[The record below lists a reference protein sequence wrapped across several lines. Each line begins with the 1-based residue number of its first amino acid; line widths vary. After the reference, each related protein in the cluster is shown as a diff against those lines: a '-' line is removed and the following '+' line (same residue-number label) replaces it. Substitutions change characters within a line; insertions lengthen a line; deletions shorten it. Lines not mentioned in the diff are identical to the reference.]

1 VSERNTPRVHNKL
14 KPQVY
19 DFDIVN
25 CPAAELF
32 EKLSTSVKGLSST
45 EAAKRVEEYGYNEPS
60 KKKKRT
66 IVFEVISKFLN
77 PLVIVLLVIGTFSF
91 FASEDKTSSYI
102 VFLLVLVSVS
112 ITFFQERKSNKEAEK
127 LSELVRTNV
136 TVFRNG
142 KPVEVSIKE
151 LVPGDIVDL
160 FAGDM
165 IPADLRIISAKDLF
179 VNQATLTGESM
190 PVEKLSENKKQ
201 SGAVADA
208 ENLAF
213 MGSSVVSGTA
223 LGVVL
228 KTGSFTQFGNLAVR
242 LSTMTVQTS
251 FEKGVNRFVVVMIRA
266 MVVLVISIFAI
277 NAFSKHDMVEAFLFA
292 IAVAIGL
299 APEMLPLIVTLNL
312 SKGAIAMSRKQV
324 IVKRLNS
331 IQNFGAMDV
340 LCTDKTGTLTMDH
353 IVLEKY
359 CDVVKEPDEEV
370 LKFAFLNSFY
380 QTGLK
385 NLLDKAVLNKSRGLK
400 AALKTKYNKVD
411 EIPFDFQRRIM
422 SVVVGAEGR
431 FTIISKGAPEEIF
444 KRCVKYELDGDLFDI
459 EPLIIADLKEEYD
472 NLSKDGFRVIA
483 IAYKHIDYTQNKFS
497 KDDESGLVL
506 KGYVA
511 FLDPPKEST
520 KSTLDQI
527 KKLGI
532 EVKVL
537 TGDNELVTRKICSE
551 VGLDIFGLATGDQ
564 VESLTDVELRDIVKV
579 TTVFARLSP
588 VQKERIVRALH
599 DNGRIVGFM
608 GDGINDALAL
618 KAADVGI
625 SVNNAAD
632 IAKESADIILLQK
645 DLSVLEDGVIEG
657 RKTFGNIVKY
667 IKMGSSSNFG
677 NMFSMTGASLLLPF
691 LPMAPTQVLLN
702 NFLYD
707 MSQTAIPTDEVDADY
722 IKKPRKWNVQS
733 IQRFMVRIG
742 PISSIFDYLTFGLMW
757 FVFRCTDMKDPNQV
771 SLFQT
776 GWFIESL
783 VSQTLVIYVI
793 RTGKIPI
800 LQSRPS
806 RFLVFS
812 TLSVIAIGIILPFT
826 PLAAKLHFRVPPP
839 KYFLYLAGMMSVYLS
854 LVYFLH
860 QRFIKKFGEE

>member
-1 VSERNTPRVHNKL
+1 MSERNTPRVHNKL

-340 LCTDKTGTLTMDH
+340 LCTDKTGT
-353 IVLEKY
+353 I
-359 CDVVKEPDEEV
+359 
-370 LKFAFLNSFY
+370 
-380 QTGLK
+380 
-385 NLLDKAVLNKSRGLK
+385 
-400 AALKTKYNKVD
+400 
-411 EIPFDFQRRIM
+411 
-422 SVVVGAEGR
+422 
-431 FTIISKGAPEEIF
+431 
-444 KRCVKYELDGDLFDI
+444 
-459 EPLIIADLKEEYD
+459 
-472 NLSKDGFRVIA
+472 
-483 IAYKHIDYTQNKFS
+483 
-497 KDDESGLVL
+497 
-506 KGYVA
+506 
-511 FLDPPKEST
+511 
-520 KSTLDQI
+520 
-527 KKLGI
+527 
-532 EVKVL
+532 
-537 TGDNELVTRKICSE
+537 
-551 VGLDIFGLATGDQ
+551 
-564 VESLTDVELRDIVKV
+564 
-579 TTVFARLSP
+579 
-588 VQKERIVRALH
+588 
-599 DNGRIVGFM
+599 
-608 GDGINDALAL
+608 
-618 KAADVGI
+618 
-625 SVNNAAD
+625 
-632 IAKESADIILLQK
+632 
-645 DLSVLEDGVIEG
+645 
-657 RKTFGNIVKY
+657 
-667 IKMGSSSNFG
+667 
-677 NMFSMTGASLLLPF
+677 
-691 LPMAPTQVLLN
+691 
-702 NFLYD
+702 
-707 MSQTAIPTDEVDADY
+707 
-722 IKKPRKWNVQS
+722 
-733 IQRFMVRIG
+733 
-742 PISSIFDYLTFGLMW
+742 
-757 FVFRCTDMKDPNQV
+757 
-771 SLFQT
+771 
-776 GWFIESL
+776 
-783 VSQTLVIYVI
+783 
-793 RTGKIPI
+793 
-800 LQSRPS
+800 
-806 RFLVFS
+806 
-812 TLSVIAIGIILPFT
+812 
-826 PLAAKLHFRVPPP
+826 
-839 KYFLYLAGMMSVYLS
+839 
-854 LVYFLH
+854 
-860 QRFIKKFGEE
+860 